1 MPPKQNIPILVINL
15 KRSKDRRSY
24 MQQQLDIYGV
34 RYQFFPAVDGKTLTP
49 QQRACYSEE
58 ESLRHMRRP
67 LTNGEIG
74 CALSHLQI
82 YEKMV
87 AEDIAELLILEDDAV
102 IEKDFF
108 PIIFQR
114 AQWAP
119 ADWKILHFTNGYRN
133 LNIFPH
139 YSIDS
144 QKRYRLYR
152 YTDIFFLAH
161 CCIVTQKCAQWLIN
175 EGYPIHLA
183 ADELTGRSFNALRC
197 YTIVPGLCGR
207 SKDRFPSIIDED
219 PQRANILEDLQSK
232 KRKMHRYIP
241 FFMKR
246 AFYLPASIYCAF
258 PKKCQLFLKKIIRNV
273 IILRFLYL
281 QYTAL
286 RDAVWFKCLR
296 PLLAPPEP
304 VRLNDEEHEA
314 VRD

>member
-1 MPPKQNIPILVINL
+1 MPPKQNIPILVVNL

-24 MQQQLDIYGV
+24 MQQQLDAYGV
-34 RYQFFPAVDGKTLTP
+34 RYQFFLAVDGNALTP

-58 ESLRHMRRP
+58 ESLRYMKRP

-87 AEDIAELLILEDDAV
+87 AEGIAELLILEDDAV

-119 ADWKILHFTNGYRN
+119 ADWKMLHFTNEYRN
-133 LNIFPH
+133 LNISPH

-152 YTDIFFLAH
+152 YIDFFIGTF
-161 CCIVTQKCAQWLIN
+161 CYIVNNETARWLIN
-175 EGYPIHLA
+175 EGYPIHFV
-183 ADELTGRSFNALRC
+183 ADGLTGRTFNALRC
-197 YTIVPGLCGR
+197 YTITPGLC
-207 SKDRFPSIIDED
+207 SWNEARFPSIIDED
-219 PQRANILEDLQSK
+219 PQRANTLSDLKSK
-232 KRKMHRYIP
+232 KRRIRYIP
-241 FFMKR
+241 FFIKR
-246 AFYLPASIYCAF
+246 AFYLPASIHCAF
-258 PKKCQLFLKKIIRNV
+258 PKKCQLILKKIVRNV
-273 IILRFLYL
+273 TILRFLYL
-281 QYTAL
+281 QYAVL

-296 PLLAPPEP
+296 PLLAPPES